1 LWQSADGKRNSTLV
15 DDHTITD
22 CGSVD
27 KRSENELAINADA

>member
-1 LWQSADGKRNSTLV
+1 VHRHAGLRCDRV

-22 CGSVD
+22 CGGVD